1 MSESVRWC
9 QCVSVVLVICVFS
22 CYDASSVNG
31 LYLVT
36 CSLGRQTK
44 NSYLGCQTGLS
55 DCGIRLEMLVWVSG
69 WICQTYFVRLGC

>member
-9 QCVSVVLVICVFS
+9 QCVSVVPVICVFS

-36 CSLGRQTK
+36 CSLGA
-44 NSYLGCQTGLS
+44 
-55 DCGIRLEMLVWVSG
+55 RLRIHTWD
-69 WICQTYFVRLGC
+69 VRLGRQIVESDLRC